1 MEMTSM
7 AKILVGR
14 FLATLAFAAATFA
27 PAPVAA
33 RANFDGNWNVLIVT
47 NSGPC
52 DRAYRFGLSIRNGDV
67 FYNGS
72 TPVNVDGRVNST
84 GSVRV
89 RVWTGSQGANGA
101 GRLSR
106 DYGGGQWRGTGL
118 SGSCA
123 GSWTAQRN

>member
-1 MEMTSM
+1 MEMTSI
-7 AKILVGR
+7 AKISAGR

-33 RANFDGNWNVLIVT
+33 RTNFDGNWNVLIVT

-52 DRAYRFGLSIRNGDV
+52 DRAYRFGLFIHNGDV

-72 TPVNVDGRVNST
+72 TPVNVDGRVNSN

-89 RVWTGSQGANGA
+89 RVRIAHSS
-101 GRLSR
+101 L
-106 DYGGGQWRGTGL
+106 Y
-118 SGSCA
+118 
-123 GSWTAQRN
+123 